1 MDTNQDGEIT
11 LAEVTEGERQRR
23 GDEFSE
29 ERVQR
34 MFDFFDENQ
43 VGVISTLESQ
53 KAPPGRSGR
62 N

>member
-34 MFDFFDENQ
+34 MFDLFDEDQNGIFSEKEFQ
-43 VGVISTLESQ
+43 R
-53 KAPPGRSGR
+53 APPGRGPR